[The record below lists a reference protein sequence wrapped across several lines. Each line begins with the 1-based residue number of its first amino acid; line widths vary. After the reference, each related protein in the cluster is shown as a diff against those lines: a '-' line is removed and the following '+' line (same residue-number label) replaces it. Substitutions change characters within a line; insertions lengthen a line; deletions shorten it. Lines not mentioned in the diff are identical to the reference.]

1 MSNYEELSQEWKEIR
16 SGLGN
21 LICHIDGQM
30 AKLEKLGG
38 LEEAYAKG
46 VMETQK
52 RFAGIAEIK
61 YRRGLQEGWELAGK
75 IENEYGFGEI
85 ESQFNF
91 DVSDIFDIPAWD
103 VMERV
108 HEYEERKK
116 SEREFKL
123 GDEVEAIDGNER
135 IRFIV
140 AGDLGD
146 ETIIGFDSDGGL
158 FEYPKSACSKTG
170 KKFQVSVVEK

>member
-1 MSNYEELSQEWKEIR
+1 MNYEELSQEWKEIR

-30 AKLEKLGG
+30 AKLEKLGE

-46 VMETQK
+46 VLEAQK
-52 RFAGIAEIK
+52 SFAEIAESN
-61 YRRGLQEGWELAGK
+61 YQRGLQEGWELAGK
-75 IENEYGFGEI
+75 IENEYRIGEI

-91 DVSDIFDIPAWD
+91 DVSNIFDIPARS
-103 VMERV
+103 VMEKV
-108 HEYEERKK
+108 CAYEERKK

-123 GDEVEAIDGNER
+123 GDEVEVIDGNEWV
-135 IRFIV
+135 RFIV
-140 AGDLGD
+140 VGNLGD

-158 FEYPKSACSKTG
+158 FEYPKSACRKTG
-170 KKFQVSVVEK
+170 KKFQVNVVEK